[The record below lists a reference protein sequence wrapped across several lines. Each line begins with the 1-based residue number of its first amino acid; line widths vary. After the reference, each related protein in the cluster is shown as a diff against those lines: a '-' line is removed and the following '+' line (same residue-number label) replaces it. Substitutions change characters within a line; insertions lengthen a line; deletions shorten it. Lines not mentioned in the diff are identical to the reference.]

1 MASPSSVAATMRKK
15 GFAMTLTR
23 ENPGTY
29 DPEFGFSGGSS
40 QVFTVYGLLGNY
52 NSVDRAQSARS
63 DGTMIMVGDKKV
75 TIEAG
80 VVVPVAGD
88 TITINGEA
96 WVVVMVDA
104 VNPQGV
110 DLLYKLQVR
119 K

>member
-1 MASPSSVAATMRKK
+1 MSDQTEASADLREDGFPMTITRVA
-15 GFAMTLTR
+15 
-23 ENPGTY
+23 PGAY

-40 QVFTVYGLLGNY
+40 QSFTVYGLLGNF

-80 VVVPVAGD
+80 VVSPVAGD

-96 WVVVMVDA
+96 WVVIMADA